1 MDVFASIEKGQG
13 ASADADRAAS
23 LTASAVPASQSGIP
37 SAFAFPLS
45 GYPLYTIRR
54 DEECGCCEGKG
65 NVPPAGNRPYFDR
78 EEVLCVECDG
88 TGEV

>member
-1 MDVFASIEKGQG
+1 MNAIPTAEQQQAFDKY
-13 ASADADRAAS
+13 RAA
-23 LTASAVPASQSGIP
+23 AKRRSAVQPR
-37 SAFAFPLS
+37 LS

-65 NVPPAGNRPYFDR
+65 TVPPAGNRPYFDR